1 MGSNSWE
8 FLKRNMQN
16 CFNHLEK
23 QPFLI
28 SCKYFPSFVFFLSFL
43 LLLLSSWGV
52 CRRTLQIIKL
62 TQQLISLCFT
72 RNKRKLI
79 ICSVKGHHLP
89 DMFLQWCY
97 PTAAIQ
103 HTVSIREVLGECVHV
118 CMHVSD
124 GRGERGR
131 DLLLEKLREKGEEK
145 NKSTVSFFSLYID
158 WERLNNLLNHC
169 QSNEA
174 FTSTAQSYSW
184 NNNRDSSA
192 LIGTKRVRA
201 IRKVLLK
208 ARSEPYCHV
217 GNGAGPTFPFLTRK
231 WELAVL
237 QGFTTAFCLGHNLVV
252 GPGGDA
258 VVLWLVR

>member
-28 SCKYFPSFVFFLSFL
+28 SCKYFSSFFFFSLLL

-52 CRRTLQIIKL
+52 CRRTLQIIKV

-72 RNKRKLI
+72 QNKRKWI
-79 ICSVKGHHLP
+79 ICPVKGHHLP
-89 DMFLQWCY
+89 DIFFQWCY

-103 HTVSIREVLGECVHV
+103 YMVCIREAGIEVLSECV
-118 CMHVSD
+118 HVSD

-131 DLLLEKLREKGEEK
+131 DLLLEKLREKEEEK
-145 NKSTVSFFSLYID
+145 NKSTVSFFSLYTD

-174 FTSTAQSYSW
+174 FTSTARSYPW

-201 IRKVLLK
+201 IWKVLLQ

-231 WELAVL
+231 WALAVL